1 MSLSIG
7 QGEIGATPLQIANL
21 AAILANRGWYVTPH
35 IIRDE
40 RSLDSARDDN
50 PIVISSSSSVISSEP
65 SPFVI
70 SSEQSESRNLHS
82 TGIDSKYFEYAVE
95 GMWQAVNMSVADGS
109 TATLARVRGLDICG
123 KTGTA
128 QNPHGDDHSVF
139 ICFAPRENPQI
150 AVAAYVENGGWGG
163 STAAP
168 IASLLIEQYLNGS
181 IAPERQWLREW
192 IKVKE

>member
-1 MSLSIG
+1 M
-7 QGEIGATPLQIANL
+7 
-21 AAILANRGWYVTPH
+21 H
-35 IIRDE
+35 
-40 RSLDSARDDN
+40 
-50 PIVISSSSSVISSEP
+50 
-65 SPFVI
+65 
-70 SSEQSESRNLHS
+70 
-82 TGIDSKYFEYAVE
+82 
-95 GMWQAVNMSVADGS
+95 QAVNMTVADGS

-163 STAAP
+163 SVSAP

-181 IAPERQWLREW
+181 
-192 IKVKE
+192 VFSS